1 MLAFEAI
8 AKPLLFCHLVAAACA
23 LAACI
28 HLTLRL
34 ARLWRA
40 GTYRGQVGLHARILL
55 VSYACVFTLGGML
68 YPTYRIRVRR
78 DYLEAAFPAVQA
90 LFEIKEHFASVG
102 MMAVLGVYILAHGA
116 DFRNAA
122 HRRYLPLWLGL
133 LLVVLSVLSFNTVT
147 GWYLVS
153 VKSV

>member
-1 MLAFEAI
+1 MLAFESI
-8 AKPLLFCHLVAAACA
+8 VKPLLFCHLVAAACA

-28 HLTLRL
+28 HLALRL
-34 ARLWRA
+34 ARLWRTGA
-40 GTYRGQVGLHARILL
+40 YRGQVSLHARILL
-55 VSYACVFTLGGML
+55 VSYSLVFVLGGML

-78 DYLEAAFPAVQA
+78 DFIEAALPTVQA

-102 MMAVLGVYILAHGA
+102 MMAVAGVYILSR
-116 DFRNAA
+116 DAA
-122 HRRYLPLWLGL
+122 HPRSLPLWIGL

-147 GWYLVS
+147 GWYFVS